1 MKTATLKRTINFK
14 FGQSLRKGTKVEI
27 TQINE
32 NTVMVRKPNK
42 PTVEYIVSKDALDN
56 LDAWFKVKVSRN
68 TENEFLS
75 ILDNNGMDERNFVQY
90 KNRSGMVYAIY
101 EVYAKSE
108 SELAI
113 LKYNSDKVTKQS

>member
-75 ILDNNGMDERNFVQY
+75 ILDNNGMDERNFV
-90 KNRSGMVYAIY
+90 
-101 EVYAKSE
+101 
-108 SELAI
+108 
-113 LKYNSDKVTKQS
+113 